1 MDLIFNG
8 LSGGAIV
15 FAISVTL
22 LAGFVKGATGFALPM
37 IMVSG
42 LATIL
47 PPNVAIGALI
57 IPTVVSNVWQS
68 LRGGGLGAAADVARK
83 FKVYIGTLLVFIV
96 IAAQLVAVMP
106 QRVILL
112 MLGGPIVILAL
123 FLLSGKTFHIRPE
136 RRTMTEVI
144 VGAMSGFLG
153 GLAGIWGPLT
163 VTYLTASNT
172 PKAEQV
178 RITGVIFGVGAL
190 VLGLAH
196 WRSGLLNAQTLPL
209 SLFMILPV
217 LVGQTLGNRVQD
229 RLDQKK
235 FKRLTLFVL
244 IVAGL
249 NLVRRGVM

>member
-1 MDLIFNG
+1 MDLIFND
-8 LSGGAIV
+8 LSGIAIV

-47 PPNVAIGALI
+47 PPDVAIAALI
-57 IPTVVSNVWQS
+57 IPTVISNVWQS
-68 LRGGGLGAAADVARK
+68 LRGGGIQAAVVVARK
-83 FKVYIGTLLVFIV
+83 FKIYISTLLVFIV
-96 IAAQLVAVMP
+96 IAAQLVSVMP
-106 QRVILL
+106 QHVILL

-123 FLLSGKTFHIRPE
+123 FILSGKTFHIRPD
-136 RRTMTEVI
+136 RRNISEVI

-163 VTYLTASNT
+163 VTYLTALDT
-172 PKAEQV
+172 PKKEQV
-178 RITGVIFGVGAL
+178 RITGVIFGVGAI

-196 WRSGLLNAQTLPL
+196 VRTGLLNAQTLPL

-244 IVAGL
+244 IIAGL
-249 NLVRRGVM
+249 NLVRRGLM